1 MHAKITY
8 PLQYRGASF
17 FCCFSL
23 LFQLECY
30 FTLTVAPSV
39 VRQCVI
45 YFGLFSSSVLVSNR
59 WMGCG
64 GGEGGEGVG
73 GDGEEEKEEGERSMG
88 EGEGAIIAVV

>member
-1 MHAKITY
+1 M
-8 PLQYRGASF
+8 
-17 FCCFSL
+17 
-23 LFQLECY
+23 
-30 FTLTVAPSV
+30 
-39 VRQCVI
+39 VRQSEI
-45 YFGLFSSSVLVSNR
+45 YFGLFNSSVLLSNR